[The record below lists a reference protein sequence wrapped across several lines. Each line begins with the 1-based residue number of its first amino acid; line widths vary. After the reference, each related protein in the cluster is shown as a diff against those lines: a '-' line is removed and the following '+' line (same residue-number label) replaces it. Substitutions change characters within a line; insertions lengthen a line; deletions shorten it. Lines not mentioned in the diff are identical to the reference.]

1 MKIAYDVPVPHNQYG
16 NGKYAKPFWDF
27 YESEHQTVKMEF
39 DTKQEAMKAY
49 KAMYET
55 MNRNKIYD
63 VRITKM
69 DNAVYLEK
77 GRDNDGE

>member
-1 MKIAYDVPVPHNQYG
+1 MKVAYDMPVPHNQYG

-49 KAMYET
+49 KAFYEIT
-55 MNRNKIYD
+55 NRNKIFD
-63 VRITKM
+63 VRVAKM
-69 DNAVYLEK
+69 DKAVYLEK
-77 GRDNDGE
+77 RGAQNGY